1 MPHPVYSSY
10 NAWYACLTALY
21 VTMAVNGTMKAYLR
35 QHDVSTCLAAT
46 NVIHTS
52 SSKNCLNS
60 QSCWCE
66 YFIKYTEFYF
76 SIRVIQEIMARRVV
90 CLIGANIPFE

>member
-10 NAWYACLTALY
+10 NAWYACLMALY

-46 NVIHTS
+46 NGKI
-52 SSKNCLNS
+52 
-60 QSCWCE
+60 E
-66 YFIKYTEFYF
+66 PYMI
-76 SIRVIQEIMARRVV
+76 
-90 CLIGANIPFE
+90 